1 MSHYNDVYILGVA
14 TYPATLRED
23 GRRLEELVYD
33 TSRRA
38 HDHAGINRR
47 QLDNVVL
54 GACDEL
60 DGRPISSMLMTAP
73 AGGYLTDEI
82 KVTDC
87 GAMALCLE
95 YARIR
100 SGEFNIG
107 LVASWCKSSKT
118 DVSAV
123 MRLRGDPF
131 FTRPLGLDGVVT
143 DALFA
148 QAVAGRY
155 RIDAAEASQRAA
167 AASQRGASNPRG
179 LQAASVSAADVAA
192 SSYLATPLRS
202 GHRATLSDGAV
213 SLVVASQK
221 FLRDNPACKPL
232 ARMTGAG
239 WASDSYRLDAQR
251 LASLGSARKAWGAAL
266 RLAGLSKASDFDV
279 IELESPTSWHEAAW
293 VRAFEIEDESSISP
307 SGGTFAQNP
316 LFCSGL
322 VNAAEA
328 VLQVAGQAG
337 AVQRNNVRRA
347 AAHSCHGYAQQGNV
361 VMTFEKVL
369 EKGAAS

>member
-1 MSHYNDVYILGVA
+1 MDKYKDVYVLGVGM
-14 TYPATLRED
+14 YPATLREH
-23 GRRLEELVYD
+23 GRRLEEMVYS

-38 HDHAGINRR
+38 LDDAGVNRR

-54 GACDEL
+54 GASDEL
-60 DGRPISSMLMTAP
+60 DGRPISSMLMTGP

-87 GAMALCLE
+87 GATALCLE

-100 SGEFNIG
+100 SGEFHLG

-118 DVSAV
+118 DVNAV

-131 FTRPLGLDGVVT
+131 FMRPLGLDNTVA

-148 QAVAGRY
+148 QAVSKRFG
-155 RIDAAEASQRAA
+155 IEAREANQRARA
-167 AASQRGASNPRG
+167 AFAKGARNPRG
-179 LQAASVSAADVAA
+179 LKTAPLSEQEIAASAYEAAPV
-192 SSYLATPLRS
+192 RV
-202 GHRATLSDGAV
+202 GQRAPHSDGAV
-213 SLVVASQK
+213 SIVLASST
-221 FLRDNPACKPL
+221 FLRGNPDCKPL

-239 WASDSYRLDAQR
+239 WASDSYRLGQDR
-251 LASLGSARKAWGAAL
+251 LSNMSAARSAWDMAM
-266 RLAGLSKASDFDV
+266 RHAGLSAASDFDV

-293 VRAFEIEDESSISP
+293 VRTFGIDDESAVSP

-328 VLQVAGQAG
+328 ALQVAGRAG
-337 AVQRNNVRRA
+337 DVQRSDVRRA

-361 VMTFEKVL
+361 VMTFERL
-369 EKGAAS
+369 ESAP